1 MSLLIKRDIKLYRN
15 AYTVIEN
22 NQNRLYTLGTNPP
35 LMQGIYVRIQL
46 KSIWN
51 YYSIKTCVV

>member
-1 MSLLIKRDIKLYRN
+1 MKRDIKLYRN

-22 NQNRLYTLGTNPP
+22 NQNRLYTLGTNPS